1 MAVQQITSTQ
11 ISGGVGSGSLE
22 KFSAT
27 PGNVTS
33 FTVTAVATVRDGVI
47 AFANTTDSNYMAC
60 PFSFGDLATGTAR
73 NTFAYLYNEGGG
85 NGRYVKISRS
95 SAGTV
100 LTISW
105 HSIADGSLLSTGS
118 GIVSP
123 GSLLSFNNFKHVT
136 TLRTES

>member
-33 FTVTAVATVRDGVI
+33 FTITTSTTARDGVI
-47 AFANTTDSNYMAC
+47 AFANTTDSLYLAC
-60 PFSFGDLATGTAR
+60 SFSFGDLATGTAR
-73 NTFAYLYNEGGG
+73 VCFGYLMNNGGG
-85 NGRYVKISRS
+85 TGRIVKVSRD

-100 LTISW
+100 LTVSW
-105 HSIADGSLLSTGS
+105 YDESDRNLLATVTGLVSL
-118 GIVSP
+118 
-123 GSLLSFNNFKHVT
+123 GSLLSFNNLKYAATV
-136 TLRTES
+136 RVG